1 MRTRFDIANIPS
13 RMPVISRCVSNNVP
27 YTKQESVIKDEGRG
41 DEIPNTRDF
50 KIKSIDGLKLTVK
63 SESKKKKRR
72 PDGIDSPSSEYG
84 SPYVYRENQDK
95 SIEPQ
100 DHLFMKDERLEGVL
114 MKKKK
119 LSDIEGD
126 TPNIESSSGV
136 PRNVTVLLD
145 SFN

>member
-1 MRTRFDIANIPS
+1 
-13 RMPVISRCVSNNVP
+13 MPVISRCVSNNIP
-27 YTKQESVIKDEGRG
+27 YTKPETVIKDEGRG
-41 DEIPNTRDF
+41 DEIPNNRDF

-72 PDGIDSPSSEYG
+72 PDGIDSPGSEYG

-119 LSDIEGD
+119 SDIEGE
-126 TPNIESSSGV
+126 TPNIENSSGV
-136 PRNVTVLLD
+136 PRNVTVLFD
-145 SFN
+145 SANYDQPSIY